1 VTPTAAETHEAI
13 PGRAIRR
20 EPGIPQSR
28 ESRWSEFRFRAN
40 ARPGITRV
48 FFSGRLRL
56 NRQKQSGRIFIQPLS
71 NSEESA
77 NYFFAAFFAFFF
89 FFMAAMIVFL
99 MMSVAVGRWSTSSV
113 ADLVLGLAPLP

>member
-1 VTPTAAETHEAI
+1 
-13 PGRAIRR
+13 
-20 EPGIPQSR
+20 
-28 ESRWSEFRFRAN
+28 
-40 ARPGITRV
+40 V

-99 MMSVAVGRWSTSSV
+99 MMSVAVGRWSTLSV
-113 ADLVLGLAPLP
+113 ADLVLGLAPYREMTMTQRLDAHKTENGKSLYISVA

>member
-20 EPGIPQSR
+20 EPGIQQSR
-28 ESRWSEFRFRAN
+28 ESPDVSGFRVRAN
-40 ARPGITRV
+40 AARNHARV
-48 FFSGRLRL
+48 FQRAAATH
-56 NRQKQSGRIFIQPLS
+56 RQKQSGRIFIQPLS